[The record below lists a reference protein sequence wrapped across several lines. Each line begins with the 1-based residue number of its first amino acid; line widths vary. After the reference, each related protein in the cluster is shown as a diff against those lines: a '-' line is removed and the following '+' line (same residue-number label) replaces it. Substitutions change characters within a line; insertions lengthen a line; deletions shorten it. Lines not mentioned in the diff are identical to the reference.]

1 MQEKAHSAQGRGED
15 QIDEEKLIKQLIEKK
30 KRELEEK
37 KAQQAAAAATAAIS
51 QGNDTYTGPDAT
63 NIDGS
68 MNQPGGTFNH
78 YNGLNGEHSESLSNA

>member
-51 QGNDTYTGPDAT
+51 QGNDTYTGPDGT

-68 MNQPGGTFNH
+68 MNQPGTFNH

>member
-1 MQEKAHSAQGRGED
+1 MQEKAHSALSRGED

-37 KAQQAAAAATAAIS
+37 KAQQAAVAATAAIS
-51 QGNDTYTGPDAT
+51 QGNDTYTGPDAS

-68 MNQPGGTFNH
+68 MNRGTFNH